1 MTTRFWMVRHG
12 RISANVTGHWH
23 GSTDTPLD
31 EVGERQVERVAGW
44 FRDAGHPVRA
54 VYTSPLRRTHG
65 TAAGIAAALG
75 LEAEPLPALR
85 EYGIGELE
93 GTHYGDLI
101 ERERFFDRIREDRH
115 WAPPGGESLHD
126 VVSRMRTALETLAA
140 RHPGEDVV
148 VVSHGAAMGLLYG
161 ELLTGDPLAWRDY
174 HVENCSVSEFR
185 LHPEPGLGAFNR
197 TDHLDGVA

>member
-12 RISANVTGHWH
+12 RISANVSGHWH

-31 EVGERQVERVAGW
+31 EVGEQQVERVASW
-44 FRDAGHPVRA
+44 FAQARHPVRA

-65 TAAGIAAALG
+65 TARGIAEALG
-75 LEAEPLPALR
+75 LDAQPREDLR

-93 GTHYGDLI
+93 GTHFSDLF
-101 ERERFFDRIREDRH
+101 REIRFLDRIREDPH
-115 WAPPGGESLHD
+115 WAPAGGESLHE
-126 VVSRMRTALETLAA
+126 VLTRMRRTLEALAD

-148 VVSHGAAMGLLYG
+148 IVSHGAAMGLLYG
-161 ELLTGDPLAWRDY
+161 ELLAGDPLAWRDY

-185 LHPEPGLGAFNR
+185 LRPQPTLGLFNHVA
-197 TDHLDGVA
+197 HLG